1 MNMSKHI
8 KETNIKE
15 ECFQMYQQSNK
26 YHKCMHAYID
36 VKIYQRHKITYMNVF
51 KCIKR
56 SKLYYIQYI
65 FLPPVQSVTV
75 VAQLWI
81 QKSPLKSFYTTRVSP
96 PASKTMTHL
105 CQKPTLVNFESA
117 AQYMDS
123 VFV

>member
-1 MNMSKHI
+1 MNMSKYI

-36 VKIYQRHKITYMNVF
+36 VKIYQRNKITYECLQMHQ
-51 KCIKR
+51 KITII
-56 SKLYYIQYI
+56 LQYN
-65 FLPPVQSVTV
+65 FLPPVQSVTA

-96 PASKTMTHL
+96 PASKKT
-105 CQKPTLVNFESA
+105 
-117 AQYMDS
+117 
-123 VFV
+123 